1 MNREL
6 KVVEDIELNSQATLV
21 GQLSF
26 VDTVVHVVGFGLS
39 CFFIKWHNISALMSR
54 NACKYCFDEYFIFDR
69 VVCRFHSTSC
79 VAEFSCVLVNYYRR
93 GHFVMPGMGWCGL
106 LLRAFLDISVN
117 LLI

>member
-54 NACKYCFDEYFIFDR
+54 NACKYCLT
-69 VVCRFHSTSC
+69 STSYLTELF
-79 VAEFSCVLVNYYRR
+79 VVFIVPHVWQNFLVFWLTII
-93 GHFVMPGMGWCGL
+93 GEDTL
-106 LLRAFLDISVN
+106 
-117 LLI
+117 